1 MPRLAIAIAAAWKE
15 KGGTGLIE
23 QHKSFQLWK
32 EIVGPAIAANSRPID
47 IRDDVLIVRA
57 KSAVWRSEI
66 AFHKDDILV
75 ALNHR
80 LKGNHLKD
88 LKLK

>member
-1 MPRLAIAIAAAWKE
+1 MPSLAVAIAQALKE
-15 KGGTGLIE
+15 RGWTGLIE
-23 QHKSFQLWK
+23 QQKSFLLWE

-47 IRDDVLIVRA
+47 IRDNVLIVQA
-57 KSAVWRSEI
+57 KSAVWRSEV
-66 AFHKDDILV
+66 AFQKDEILA

-80 LKGNHLKD
+80 LKGYHLKD